1 MSQQTN
7 RDGMKPGLGR
17 GWIASLV
24 VASLGVWGGA
34 AAAQVV
40 SGPIGNPSFRGLGDL
55 FGGTFESRAFDVSAD
70 GFAVVGM
77 SRSGDFPLSGFV
89 WTDTTRGGLGMRGLG
104 ALNPQSGPG
113 PFVSQAFGI
122 APDSSTAVGESFRGD
137 NREAAVWNGPAV
149 FGPNGLS
156 GLGDFPG
163 GFTVSTAKSAS
174 NNGSVIVGK
183 GFTPA
188 GGEAFRWSPGAGLV
202 SLGDVAGGEVNS
214 EANDVT
220 PDGTVIAGTV
230 TPDTFTE
237 AARWTQGIGW
247 EQLGRLPGYA
257 ISQGLSVSAD
267 GESVVGWSSSGEDGG
282 EQAFVWT
289 AAAGMVALGDL
300 NPGGPRIVS
309 RAWGISADA
318 TTIVGQALN
327 TDGELEAFVWTDP
340 ATGGV
345 GMLSLADVLVVLGQ
359 GDTLAGW
366 SLTEARGVSADGRV
380 IVGSGL
386 NPSGQTEAW
395 IAVVPEPGTALA
407 ALVGL
412 GLLGRRHR

>member
-1 MSQQTN
+1 MSQHTS
-7 RDGMKPGLGR
+7 RDGLIRGR
-17 GWIASLV
+17 GWIALLLV
-24 VASLGVWGGA
+24 AGFGA
-34 AAAQVV
+34 WAGSAAAQVV
-40 SGPIGNPSFRGLGDL
+40 GGPIGNPSFRGLGDL
-55 FGGTFESRAFDVSAD
+55 SGGTFESKAFDVSAD

-89 WTDTTRGGLGMRGLG
+89 WTDITRGGLGMRGLG
-104 ALNPQSGPG
+104 ALNSLSGPG
-113 PFVSQAFGI
+113 PYVSQAFGI
-122 APDSSTAVGESFRGD
+122 SPDSSTAVGESFQGD
-137 NREAAVWNGPAV
+137 NREAAVWTGPAV

-163 GFTVSTAKSAS
+163 GFTVSSAKGAS

-188 GGEAFRWSPGAGLV
+188 GGEAFRWTPGAGLV

-220 PDGTVIAGTV
+220 PDGTVIVGSV
-230 TPDTFTE
+230 TPDAFTE
-237 AARWTQGIGW
+237 AARWTQASGW

-267 GESVVGWSSSGEDGG
+267 GETVTGWSSSGEDGG

-289 AAAGMVALGDL
+289 ATAGLVGLGDL
-300 NPGGPRIVS
+300 NPGGPRVFS
-309 RAWGISADA
+309 RAWDISADA
-318 TTIVGQALN
+318 STIVGQALN
-327 TDGELEAFVWTDP
+327 PEGEFEAFVWTDP
-340 ATGGV
+340 AAGGL
-345 GMLSLADVLVVLGQ
+345 GMLSLADVLIGLGQ
-359 GDTLAGW
+359 GDALAGW

-386 NPSGQTEAW
+386 NPSGQTEGW

-407 ALVGL
+407 VLAGL
-412 GLLGRRHR
+412 GLLGRRRRR